1 MAEVRS
7 FGRVKVILGKKNG
20 KYPYG
25 NSILYRR
32 DSNLSLRFMCRLRAL
47 PVLLVQYKERAS
59 YDAVHSSLWRYVD
72 TLRCW
77 P

>member
-1 MAEVRS
+1 MADVRS

-25 NSILYRR
+25 NSILVKTTSPR
-32 DSNLSLRFMCRLRAL
+32 
-47 PVLLVQYKERAS
+47 
-59 YDAVHSSLWRYVD
+59 SSIH
-72 TLRCW
+72 